1 MISMLRVFQVGE
13 KIRDDGPQSHV
24 VKSGTPTMGG
34 LLILSTLI
42 MSTLLWADLTN
53 SYIWLALLATFGFG
67 LVGFI
72 DDVMKLKKNKGM
84 TARVKLVL
92 QILLSLAVG
101 IYLIYFDPSRSE
113 YATRLYIPFFKEMT
127 GLYSNSTLALFI
139 EQIIFLFSSEKT

>member
-1 MISMLRVFQVGE
+1 MIRMLRVFQVGE

-67 LVGFI
+67 LVGFV

-84 TARVKLVL
+84 TARVKLAL

-101 IYLIYFDPSRSE
+101 I
-113 YATRLYIPFFKEMT
+113 
-127 GLYSNSTLALFI
+127 
-139 EQIIFLFSSEKT
+139 

>member
-1 MISMLRVFQVGE
+1 
-13 KIRDDGPQSHV
+13 
-24 VKSGTPTMGG
+24 MGG

-84 TARVKLVL
+84 TARVKLAL

-113 YATRLYIPFFKEMT
+113 YATRLYIPFFKEFT
-127 GLYSNSTLALFI
+127 PDLGAWY
-139 EQIIFLFSSEKT
+139 